1 MPGPST
7 GRPRALPFAEAS
19 NPLDEQAAQWFY
31 VRAALCLPA
40 SVAQELAALV
50 VWLMIP
56 RHTITSWMAVTVAWV
71 LGQVGPVGRHGGS
84 GPRGFVCQEGRPLC
98 SVGPSAGR
106 RPRRV
111 VDEVGPVGRSARSA
125 RPYPLGFVC
134 AMGSVCSVS
143 RPSRSFCFPR
153 FFRGVVSPL
162 GLVGPRPLLR
172 FPGQVGPSQSGC
184 RVGPV
189 PPQSVCT
196 GGAAG
201 DAPDP
206 MSPMCSMRV
215 ACRSGGADP

>member
-1 MPGPST
+1 MGRCTVHRQQCAEKGQVPCPST

-19 NPLDEQAAQWFY
+19 NTLDEQAAQWFY

-134 AMGSVCSVS
+134 AMGSACSVS
-143 RPSRSFCFPR
+143 RPSWSFCFTR
-153 FFRGVVSPL
+153 FFRGV
-162 GLVGPRPLLR
+162 
-172 FPGQVGPSQSGC
+172 GQSARSGWSAPARKVPGPS
-184 RVGPV
+184 RPK
-189 PPQSVCT
+189 SVSLE
-196 GGAAG
+196 AQE
-201 DAPDP
+201 
-206 MSPMCSMRV
+206 
-215 ACRSGGADP
+215 